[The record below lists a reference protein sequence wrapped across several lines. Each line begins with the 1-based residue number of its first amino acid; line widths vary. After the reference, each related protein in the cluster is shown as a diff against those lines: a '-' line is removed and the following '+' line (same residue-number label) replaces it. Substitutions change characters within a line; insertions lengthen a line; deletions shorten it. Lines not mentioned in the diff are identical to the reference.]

1 MGSNFPGGPVAGTLY
16 PNVWQDGGS
25 SDLPLAARPGQPGGR
40 EPAQG
45 HRWFSVLS
53 SLAGEEVTHP
63 GQFYDHNNYR
73 QLPFV
78 SCQKEVNEIF
88 TTDLIAEQPVSEVR
102 RQVVS
107 RDRNEGVQG
116 QPWCT

>member
-1 MGSNFPGGPVAGTLY
+1 M
-16 PNVWQDGGS
+16 
-25 SDLPLAARPGQPGGR
+25 
-40 EPAQG
+40 
-45 HRWFSVLS
+45 LS
-53 SLAGEEVTHP
+53 SLAGEEVMHP